1 MSRPKV
7 ELANYPEVYKY
18 YREGDPNPRVARV
31 AHYLVSKK
39 LKPHVTFAPGAQEQ
53 IADHLKRG
61 KKLLIATNHVHALDP
76 FHIASAMQTEQVF
89 APMITRTVIA
99 ARPDLFSEGLK
110 NGLGLGRRALDGVG
124 GFPAFRSK
132 DLGDDADKAD
142 ILLQHAAG
150 DAMIETAIVKV
161 DRDFNLTMFGEKG
174 GRNKVEPKVVRPLLR
189 GIGAIFTELQQVQ
202 GLAILPG
209 GLYYPPEGSISRPEL
224 YIGQPILE
232 GAWDPAE
239 VTGETHSALQHAV
252 DRAVATAA

>member
-7 ELANYPEVYKY
+7 ELANYPEVYRY
-18 YREGDPNPRVARV
+18 YRERDPNPRGARA

-53 IADHLKRG
+53 IVDHLKHG
-61 KKLLIATNHVHALDP
+61 KKLLIATNHVHKLDP

-89 APMITRTVIA
+89 APMIARTVIA

-132 DLGDDADKAD
+132 DLGEDADEAEK
-142 ILLQHAAG
+142 LLQHGAA
-150 DAMIETAIVKV
+150 DAMIDTAVAKV
-161 DRDFNLTMFGEKG
+161 DRGFNLTMFGEG
-174 GRNKVEPKVVRPLLR
+174 ERNKVDPRVVRPLLR
-189 GIGAIFTELQQVQ
+189 GLGVIFTEVQQVQ

-209 GLYYPPEGSISRPEL
+209 GLYYPSEGNVYQPEL
-224 YIGQPILE
+224 YVGQPILE
-232 GAWDPAE
+232 GARDQAE

-252 DRAVATAA
+252 DQAVVTAA